1 MKLLPSIASSAP
13 GATIVARKRLRRR
26 LTALAAGLLVAAP
39 VLACGPDF
47 PPELLMDRHASVHE
61 LVDGTFDFE
70 ASRLVARPA
79 TAFKPDE
86 NPWAA
91 PGEARSELE
100 KQQLGD
106 DGHARSEA
114 MRAADSDAQAW
125 EAGAGL
131 SDEVRLYAAGAR
143 AFHAG
148 DYDTARARFDAVLA
162 LAPEQQKLRGVWAR
176 YMRGRL
182 NRLAADGGAGVGQ
195 AETDAAFAAAAAD
208 YQSVRAAVAAGAA
221 DTLGLA
227 IASYGEEAALHLA
240 RGDTA
245 AAVRLYAE
253 QAAQGSASGRAS
265 LLFIARDLF
274 ADEARLR
281 AALADPLLQQLLA
294 SYVYTRS
301 GEFGAAGGDG
311 EPRPVERLE
320 RYYAA
325 VDADA
330 GTMLAGID
338 RVAAAAYRSGRFE
351 LAAKLAPRSD
361 GALAHWVRAKL
372 AVRAGD
378 DKAAAD
384 AYARASRA
392 FPRDEDWGNHPNEG
406 YFYEGFKP
414 ACRVDGERAILAL
427 GRGDYVEAL
436 TLFHAGGG
444 QYWVDEAQVAER
456 VLGIDELKAFVDAGV
471 PEPVAAKPDD
481 NGFVAPQ
488 PAAQLRALLGRRLL
502 RAGRYDE
509 ATAYFPADL
518 RDTAAAYAKARKDAA
533 AQRGIARAESLFRAA
548 KLARTSGMDILG
560 YELAPDAAVYGGSYD
575 IGAPDLAAQDK
586 KLVGADE
593 AQRVSASGPPPQQRF
608 HYRYVAADLANQAAD
623 LVPARSQAFAA
634 MLCSATGWLIY
645 RDEAQART
653 YYRRY
658 VEHGPYVAWAAQ
670 FGSACPAPDFA
681 GAAQRQRVEQIRWAK
696 RVVRRAA
703 PWAAAGL
710 ALAAIAIVL
719 LVRRRRATKPAR

>member
-1 MKLLPSIASSAP
+1 MLSAALFGITLP
-13 GATIVARKRLRRR
+13 
-26 LTALAAGLLVAAP
+26 AA
-39 VLACGPDF
+39 ACGPDF

-70 ASRLVARPA
+70 ASRLVPRPA

-91 PGEARSELE
+91 PGEARMELE
-100 KQQLGD
+100 KTQLGD
-106 DGHARSEA
+106 DGLARSEA

-131 SDEVRLYAAGAR
+131 PEDVRLYAAGAR
-143 AFHAG
+143 AFHVG
-148 DYDTARARFDAVLA
+148 DYDIARARFDAVLA
-162 LAPEQQKLRGVWAR
+162 LAPDQQKLRGVWAR

-182 NRLAADGGAGVGQ
+182 NRMAADGGAGVGQ
-195 AETDAAFAAAAAD
+195 AEMDAAFAAAAAD
-208 YQSVRAAVAAGAA
+208 YQAVRTAVATGAA

-240 RGDTA
+240 RGDIA

-265 LLFIARDLF
+265 LLFIARDVF

-281 AALADPLLQQLLA
+281 AALADPLLQHLLA

-301 GEFGAAGGDG
+301 GEFGAADGDG
-311 EPRPVERLE
+311 VPRPVERLE

-325 VDADA
+325 VEADA
-330 GTMLAGID
+330 GAMLAGID

-378 DKAAAD
+378 DKGAAD
-384 AYARASRA
+384 AYAQASRA
-392 FPRDEDWGNHPNEG
+392 FPRDEDWGANPNEG
-406 YFYEGFKP
+406 YSYPGFKP

-436 TLFHAGGG
+436 SLFHAGGG
-444 QYWVDEAQVAER
+444 QYWVDAAQVAER
-456 VLGIDELKAFVDAGV
+456 VLAIDELKSFVDARV
-471 PEPVAAKPDD
+471 PEPAAARPDD

-488 PAAQLRALLGRRLL
+488 PDAQLRALLGRRLL

-509 ATAYFPADL
+509 AAAYFPADL
-518 RDTAAAYAKARKDAA
+518 RANAVAYAKARKDAA
-533 AQRGIARAESLFRAA
+533 SQRGIERAESLFRAA
-548 KLARTSGMDILG
+548 QLARASGMEILG

-575 IGAPDLAAQDK
+575 IAAPDLAAQDK
-586 KLVGADE
+586 KLVGTDE
-593 AQRVSASGPPPQQRF
+593 SQRVAASGPLPQQRF

-658 VEHGPYVAWAAQ
+658 IEHGPYVPWAAQ
-670 FGSACPAPDFA
+670 FGTACPAPDFA
-681 GAAQRQRVEQIRWAK
+681 GAAQRQRLEQIRHVK
-696 RVVRRAA
+696 RVVRQAA
-703 PWAAAGL
+703 PWVATGL
-710 ALAAIAIVL
+710 ALAAVVVVL
-719 LVRRRRATKPAR
+719 MIRRRRATKTAR